1 MLGLPSQTEIKKII
15 PKNTVFT
22 KFTLNTA
29 AKNTFDADIKQMT
42 LVNAVSDGNIS
53 VEAGEKIKGFYVMLV
68 TMKKADFNE
77 KNIVLLSKLI
87 EQNIVFILE
96 FEGKYKIAVYYSKL
110 MQTDW
115 LTPDAA
121 VIRLEG
127 LNLDSIWNN
136 IIIQIGNIELEEGN
150 TLDAQLDINEERARV
165 EKQIATL
172 EKKLRTEKQ
181 PKKKFEIAQQIKK
194 FKDELEVLR

>member
-22 KFTLNTA
+22 KFALNTSA
-29 AKNTFDADIKQMT
+29 RNTFDADIKQMT
-42 LVNAVSDGNIS
+42 LVNTVSDGNIS
-53 VEAGEKIKGFYVMLV
+53 IEAGEKIKGFYVMLV

-136 IIIQIGNIELEEGN
+136 IIIQIGNIEIEEGN
-150 TLDAQLDINEERARV
+150 TLDTQLDINEEQAKI
-165 EKQIATL
+165 EKQITAL

-194 FKDELEVLR
+194 LKDELEEI

>member
-22 KFTLNTA
+22 KFALNTSA
-29 AKNTFDADIKQMT
+29 RNTFDADIKQMT
-42 LVNAVSDGNIS
+42 LVNAVFGSNIS
-53 VEAGEKIKGFYVMLV
+53 IEPGEKIKGFYVMLV
-68 TMKKADFNE
+68 TMKRADFNE

-110 MQTDW
+110 MQTAW

-150 TLDAQLDINEERARV
+150 TLDTQLDINEERAKI
-165 EKQIATL
+165 EKQITTL

-181 PKKKFEIAQQIKK
+181 PKKKFEIAQQIRQLK
-194 FKDELEVLR
+194 EGV

>member
-22 KFTLNTA
+22 KFALNTA
-29 AKNTFDADIKQMT
+29 ARNIFDEDIKQMT

-53 VEAGEKIKGFYVMLV
+53 VEAGKKIKGFYVMLV
-68 TMKKADFNE
+68 TMKKSDFNE

-87 EQNIVFILE
+87 EQNIVFVLE

-110 MQTDW
+110 MQTAW
-115 LTPDAA
+115 MTPDAA

-127 LNLDSIWNN
+127 LNLDSVWNN

-150 TLDAQLDINEERARV
+150 TLDTQLDINEERAKI
-165 EKQIATL
+165 EKQIAML

-194 FKDELEVLR
+194 LKDELEEI

>member
-22 KFTLNTA
+22 KFALNTA
-29 AKNTFDADIKQMT
+29 ARNIFDEDIKQMT

-53 VEAGEKIKGFYVMLV
+53 VEAGKKIKGFYVMLV
-68 TMKKADFNE
+68 TMKKSDFNE

-87 EQNIVFILE
+87 EQNIVFVLE

-110 MQTDW
+110 MQTAW

-150 TLDAQLDINEERARV
+150 TLDTQLDINEERAKI
-165 EKQIATL
+165 EKQIAML

-194 FKDELEVLR
+194 LKDELEEI